1 MPAQRQ
7 GQGHRETEGWRLI
20 VIRNETEYQEASA
33 RLAEERKRLTEHRA
47 RLKEAG
53 LAEDEIKRVVDP
65 MVSFHL
71 QLKEEVESYERLK
84 RGEFEEL
91 ENFRGFGHLLISLR
105 IAKGISQRDLARRLN
120 VHESQ
125 VSRDERN
132 EYFGITLERAVRILD
147 ALDVRLHTKVEIEP
161 PRAMAIA

>member
-1 MPAQRQ
+1 M
-7 GQGHRETEGWRLI
+7 
-20 VIRNETEYQEASA
+20 IRNEAEYQEASA
-33 RLAEERKRLTEHRA
+33 RLVDERKRLAEHRA

-53 LAEDEIKRVVDP
+53 LGDEEIKRVIDP
-65 MVSFHL
+65 MESFHL

-91 ENFRGFGHLLISLR
+91 ENLRGFGHLLISLR
-105 IAKGISQRDLARRLN
+105 IAKGISQRELAKRLN

-132 EYFGITLERAVRILD
+132 EYFGITLERAVKVLD
-147 ALDVRLHTKVEIEP
+147 ALDVRLHTKVEMEP
-161 PRAMAIA
+161 PREMAIA

>member
-1 MPAQRQ
+1 M
-7 GQGHRETEGWRLI
+7 
-20 VIRNETEYQEASA
+20 IRNETEYQEASA
-33 RLAEERKRLTEHRA
+33 RLAEEWNRLAEHRT

-53 LAEDEIKRVVDP
+53 LSDEEIKRVIDP
-65 MVSFHL
+65 MESFHL

-91 ENFRGFGHLLISLR
+91 ENLRGLGQLLISLR
-105 IAKGISQRDLARRLN
+105 IAQGVSQRELAKRLG

-132 EYFGITLERAVRILD
+132 EYFGMTLERAIKILD
-147 ALDVRLHTKVEIEP
+147 ALGVRLHTTVAIEP
-161 PRAMAIA
+161 PRTVAVA

>member
-1 MPAQRQ
+1 MF
-7 GQGHRETEGWRLI
+7 
-20 VIRNETEYQEASA
+20 RNETEYQEASA
-33 RLAEERKRLTEHRA
+33 RVANERNRLADHRM

-53 LAEDEIKRVVDP
+53 LSDEEIKRVSDP
-65 MVSFHL
+65 MESFHL

-91 ENFRGFGHLLISLR
+91 ENLRGFGHLLISLR
-105 IAKGISQRDLARRLN
+105 IAQGISQRELAKRLS

-132 EYFGITLERAVRILD
+132 EYFGITLERAVKILD
-147 ALDVRLHTKVEIEP
+147 ALNVRLHTKVEIEP
-161 PRAMAIA
+161 PREMALA

>member
-1 MPAQRQ
+1 M
-7 GQGHRETEGWRLI
+7 
-20 VIRNETEYQEASA
+20 IRNESEYQEASA
-33 RLAEERKRLTEHRA
+33 RLADERQRLAEHRT

-53 LAEDEIKRVVDP
+53 LGEEEIKHVIDP
-65 MVSFHL
+65 MESFHL

-84 RGEFEEL
+84 RGEFHEL
-91 ENFRGFGHLLISLR
+91 ENLRGFGHLLISLR
-105 IAKGISQRDLARRLN
+105 IAKGISQRELAKRLV

-132 EYFGITLERAVRILD
+132 EYFGITLERAVKILD

-161 PRAMAIA
+161 PREMAIA

>member
-1 MPAQRQ
+1 M
-7 GQGHRETEGWRLI
+7 
-20 VIRNETEYQEASA
+20 IRNETEYQEAVA
-33 RLAEERKRLTEHRA
+33 RLAEERKRLTEHQA

-53 LAEDEIKRVVDP
+53 LTEEEIKRVIDP
-65 MVSFHL
+65 IESFHL

-84 RGEFEEL
+84 RGEFDEL
-91 ENFRGFGHLLISLR
+91 ENLRGLGQLLIAIR
-105 IAKGISQRDLARRLN
+105 ISQGISQRELARRLE

-132 EYFGITLERAVRILD
+132 EYFGITLERAIKVLD
-147 ALDVRLHTKVEIEP
+147 ALNVRLHTKVEMEP

>member
-1 MPAQRQ
+1 M
-7 GQGHRETEGWRLI
+7 
-20 VIRNETEYQEASA
+20 IRNETEYQEASV
-33 RLAEERKRLTEHRA
+33 RLAEERKRLAEHRG

-53 LAEDEIKRVVDP
+53 LSEDEIKRVVDP
-65 MVSFHL
+65 MESFHL

-91 ENFRGFGHLLISLR
+91 DNLRGLGQLLISLR
-105 IAKGISQRDLARRLN
+105 IAQGISQRELAKRLD

-132 EYFGITLERAVRILD
+132 EYFGITLDRTIKILD
-147 ALDVRLHTKVEIEP
+147 ALNVRLHTTVEIEP
-161 PRAMAIA
+161 PKAVAVA